1 MKFFFE
7 KKLSF
12 VSLSLVDD
20 DKRFLVRVCLYFP
33 VTFGNGRCITVYALW
48 EVYDFISVN
57 KVCLSII
64 KLISYQLRG

>member
-1 MKFFFE
+1 M
-7 KKLSF
+7 
-12 VSLSLVDD
+12 DD